1 MPGASSFSH
10 AWSNASRWLHQGA
23 GASIRSGANKRAAA
37 QRRLAVQTCAFAAT
51 ATTAVVAYDRF
62 RQSKGQPSLVDEFKS
77 LLSDALKLNAPLR
90 RGADDDDEGDQ
101 QALAGLPSLPIAS
114 MSLAGV
120 TAGAADSLDSAV
132 EPRTGLKFPLKVPLQ
147 TSILGSPREFK
158 DMVALGEW
166 GVNKL
171 CAQKYMQT
179 ATQVGHCEGA

>member
-1 MPGASSFSH
+1 MPGANSFSH

-62 RQSKGQPSLVDEFKS
+62 RQSKGQPSLVDEFKA
-77 LLSDALKLNAPLR
+77 LLSDALKLNVPLR

-101 QALAGLPSLPIAS
+101 QALAGLASLPIAS

-147 TSILGSPREFK
+147 SSIRVSSRESQSHGGIGGMGRKQAFCPRSTCK
-158 DMVALGEW
+158 
-166 GVNKL
+166 
-171 CAQKYMQT
+171 
-179 ATQVGHCEGA
+179 